1 MLVDLARV
9 AADVP
14 RLGRACLRVCVRL
27 CQQDRTRSSCLAS
40 LLLRIS
46 LIFPSPP
53 AVCVCVCEEGCTG
66 HERCYRG
73 GKRCERTLGE
83 AKGSARHNGIGSKRT
98 AGPLHQDTDTKRQQ
112 SFFCPDSE
120 SGISIQE
127 GECSYLL
134 AIDAVAK
141 RRHGRLTYNPQLLAP
156 RSSAPT
162 FHHPAVASHHRCP
175 RQRTNQRA
183 DTRNNKNK
191 DNKRQG
197 QGERQLIYVM
207 LAVEGG

>member
-1 MLVDLARV
+1 MRDAIGGVRGV
-9 AADVP
+9 NVP
-14 RLGRACLRVCVRL
+14 LVRL
-27 CQQDRTRSSCLAS
+27 KAVRGTTALEVNAPPVHYIKTQIQNVSNLFSVQT
-40 LLLRIS
+40 
-46 LIFPSPP
+46 PSP
-53 AVCVCVCEEGCTG
+53 
-66 HERCYRG
+66 HLY
-73 GKRCERTLGE
+73 
-83 AKGSARHNGIGSKRT
+83 
-98 AGPLHQDTDTKRQQ
+98 
-112 SFFCPDSE
+112 
-120 SGISIQE
+120 SGR
-127 GECSYLL
+127 ECSYLL

-141 RRHGRLTYNPQLLAP
+141 RRHGGLTYNPQLLAP

-197 QGERQLIYVM
+197 QGERQRIYVM